1 MINILIV
8 DDLASNRQ
16 DIIKRLN
23 LLQDDITIFECVDGA
38 QVFDILPVTK
48 IDIILLDIILPTMN
62 GFEVCKKI
70 RNTTEWK
77 YIPIIMIT
85 SYKNENDIKKKAIEA
100 GTDSYL
106 TRPINNW
113 DLISQVNI
121 AIRLKKAED
130 IIREKN
136 IKLEKGLSLSE
147 KKYKDLFNTMSN
159 AFVFFEVIF
168 DKNNNPIDY
177 IFLEVNPAFIKL
189 TKTENID
196 LVGYSLVDKL
206 PQINDWIINY
216 DYVIKN
222 NQSNHFIGEM
232 VKNDE
237 RMWYDVL
244 CYTTKNKYL
253 AVLLTDITTQVNNN
267 EKVNRIGN
275 ELDQILN
282 TSSPI
287 CVVLNDNT
295 IYLVNES
302 FCLLFNVNRESVIG
316 KPCSTIFNDHCT
328 KKLNK
333 QKYTYETSFRLNNEK
348 IIKCLVTASLFVN
361 YNNETVGVVKT
372 FTDITKL
379 KRIEKKLIKAKK
391 KAEESDKL
399 KSSFLSN
406 MSHELRSPMNSI
418 LGFSDLLLD
427 NTLDIKT
434 KDSYLDIIQNAGT
447 DLLKLI
453 DDIIDVAK
461 MEASQIKLNYES
473 LNLNQML
480 HEIYIM
486 FNENVN
492 LKMNNVSLNV
502 SIDDSVINDTIFT
515 DGLRLKQVLV
525 NLISN
530 AIKFTHCGSINFG
543 YVKKNNNLE
552 FYIKDTGI
560 GLTKQ
565 QINIIWER
573 FRQADDSTTKKYGG
587 TGLGLSISKG
597 LVNLL
602 GGEIWVD
609 SEYNKG
615 TNFYFSIP
623 YIESAIKDEIINSKN
638 CIYDWSDFTIL
649 VAEDVDANYYLLR
662 EYLKYTKVKIM
673 RTRNGKETVSVYR
686 KNKKNINLILMDIQM
701 PVMNGTQAMTKIKSI
716 NSDVSIIIQSAY
728 AMSEDIKKGFDF
740 GCDDYVTKPIL
751 KSELLRKI
759 NNLLFK

>member
-1 MINILIV
+1 
-8 DDLASNRQ
+8 
-16 DIIKRLN
+16 
-23 LLQDDITIFECVDGA
+23 
-38 QVFDILPVTK
+38 
-48 IDIILLDIILPTMN
+48 
-62 GFEVCKKI
+62 
-70 RNTTEWK
+70 
-77 YIPIIMIT
+77 
-85 SYKNENDIKKKAIEA
+85 
-100 GTDSYL
+100 
-106 TRPINNW
+106 
-113 DLISQVNI
+113 
-121 AIRLKKAED
+121 
-130 IIREKN
+130 
-136 IKLEKGLSLSE
+136 
-147 KKYKDLFNTMSN
+147 
-159 AFVFFEVIF
+159 
-168 DKNNNPIDY
+168 
-177 IFLEVNPAFIKL
+177 
-189 TKTENID
+189 
-196 LVGYSLVDKL
+196 
-206 PQINDWIINY
+206 
-216 DYVIKN
+216 
-222 NQSNHFIGEM
+222 
-232 VKNDE
+232 
-237 RMWYDVL
+237 
-244 CYTTKNKYL
+244 
-253 AVLLTDITTQVNNN
+253 
-267 EKVNRIGN
+267 
-275 ELDQILN
+275 
-282 TSSPI
+282 
-287 CVVLNDNT
+287 
-295 IYLVNES
+295 
-302 FCLLFNVNRESVIG
+302 LFNVNRESVIG
-316 KPCSTIFNDHCT
+316 KQSTTVFNGQCIN

-461 MEASQIKLNYES
+461 MEAGQIKLNYES

-480 HEIYIM
+480 HEIHIM

-597 LVNLL
+597 LINLL
-602 GGEIWVD
+602 GGEIWVE

-638 CIYDWSDFTIL
+638 CIYNWSDFTIL

-662 EYLKYTKVKIM
+662 EYLKYTNVKIM

-686 KNKKNINLILMDIQM
+686 KHKKDINLILMDIQM
-701 PVMNGTQAMTKIKSI
+701 PIMNGTQAMTKIKNI